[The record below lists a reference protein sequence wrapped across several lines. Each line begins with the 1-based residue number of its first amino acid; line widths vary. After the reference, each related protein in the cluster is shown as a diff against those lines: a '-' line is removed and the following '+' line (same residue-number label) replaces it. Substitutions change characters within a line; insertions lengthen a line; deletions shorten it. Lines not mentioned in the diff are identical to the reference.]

1 MAGIWY
7 RAGTVAVTSGSTK
20 VVGAGTTW
28 KSGVYKPDKGHI
40 FWGPDGRAY
49 EVDYVES
56 DTALYLVTAYA
67 GGSATGQAYSI
78 VISIT
83 GQVPAF
89 SRELSAFVAYHQGQ
103 MDGWQK
109 LLTGTGDIT
118 LTAPD
123 GTKLTIPSWDKV
135 MNAGYGVV
143 EQATAQADRAT
154 SAADS
159 INAEAPT
166 GAGKLMRVGGP
177 AILDSERYSLERAT
191 GGRQT
196 IIRDRLGRPS
206 VMFILPRFRYEDV
219 GMSDVMGA
227 GNVTAFDLGAG
238 GIKSE
243 IFIGAYLASD
253 GGISAPKA
261 VPLAG
266 LSHTAAKA
274 VCADMGAGWHMMTAH
289 EWAAISLW
297 CAANGGEILGNTYWG
312 QSHTLSHIFGS
323 RVDKAPP
330 AEVSGNGATLTG
342 SLGVRSSHDRSDAGV
357 FDLVG
362 NLTEWQHGIL
372 IDDGRVKVSP
382 ANTFSED
389 DMVWTDAYMA
399 FKGGSLVLSASA
411 GEVSGSSRRAVWAQM
426 GQDSSYASRND
437 LKRLLIEP
445 TQKTQLPGNVDVVLS
460 GQRVLQRGGM
470 WQQMAGAGLASINLN
485 DPRDAGW
492 VGVGFRPCFA

>member
-1 MAGIWY
+1 
-7 RAGTVAVTSGSTK
+7 
-20 VVGAGTTW
+20 
-28 KSGVYKPDKGHI
+28 
-40 FWGPDGRAY
+40 
-49 EVDYVES
+49 
-56 DTALYLVTAYA
+56 
-67 GGSATGQAYSI
+67 
-78 VISIT
+78 
-83 GQVPAF
+83 
-89 SRELSAFVAYHQGQ
+89 
-103 MDGWQK
+103 
-109 LLTGTGDIT
+109 
-118 LTAPD
+118 
-123 GTKLTIPSWDKV
+123 
-135 MNAGYGVV
+135 
-143 EQATAQADRAT
+143 
-154 SAADS
+154 
-159 INAEAPT
+159 
-166 GAGKLMRVGGP
+166 
-177 AILDSERYSLERAT
+177 
-191 GGRQT
+191 
-196 IIRDRLGRPS
+196 
-206 VMFILPRFRYEDV
+206 MFILPRFRYEDV

-399 FKGGSLVLSASA
+399 FKGGSIVLSASA

>member
-1 MAGIWY
+1 MAGLWY
-7 RAGTVAVTSGSTK
+7 RAGTVSVTNGSKKIT
-20 VVGAGTTW
+20 GFGTLW
-28 KSGVYKPDKGHI
+28 KTTVLKPDKGHPVH
-40 FWGPDGRAY
+40 GPDGRIY
-49 EVDYVES
+49 ELDYVES
-56 DTALYLVTAYA
+56 DTVMYIVTAYA
-67 GGSATGQAYSI
+67 GATAAGQAYAIDIPRTS
-78 VISIT
+78 
-83 GQVPAF
+83 GVPAF
-89 SRELSAFVAYHQGQ
+89 SRDLSAFMGYHQTQ
-103 MDGWQK
+103 MDGWQQ
-109 LLTGTGDIT
+109 LLTGTGDVT

-123 GTKLTIPSWDKV
+123 GTKITIPSWDKV

-143 EQATAQADRAT
+143 AQAKTEADRAQA
-154 SAADS
+154 SAAS
-159 INAEAPT
+159 INPEA
-166 GAGKLMRVGGP
+166 GAGKLMRVDGP

-206 VMFILPRFRYEDV
+206 VMFVLPRFRYEDV

-243 IFIGAYLASD
+243 IFIGAYQASD
-253 GGISAPKA
+253 GGVSAPMA

-266 LSHTAAKA
+266 LSHTSAKA
-274 VCADMGAGWHMMTAH
+274 VCSDMGAGWHMMTAH

-312 QSHTLSHIFGS
+312 RSHSLSHIFGA

-342 SLGVRSSHDRSDAGV
+342 SLGVRSSHDRSDSGV

-362 NLTEWQHGIL
+362 NLSEWQHGIL
-372 IDDGRVKVSP
+372 IDDGRIKVSP

-389 DMVWTDAYMA
+389 DMVWTDAYIA
-399 FKGGSLVLSASA
+399 FKGGSLVLSAST
-411 GEVSGSSRRAVWAQM
+411 GEVSLSSRSAVWAQM
-426 GQDSSYASRND
+426 GRDSSYTSRND

-445 TQKTQLPGNVDVVLS
+445 TQRTQLPGSVDVVLS

-470 WQQMAGAGLASINLN
+470 WQQVAGAGLGSINLN
-485 DPRDAGW
+485 DPRGAGW
-492 VGVGFRPCFA
+492 VGVGFRSCFA

>member
-7 RAGTVAVTSGSTK
+7 RAGTISVTNGSKKIT
-20 VVGAGTTW
+20 GFGTLW
-28 KSGVYKPDKGHI
+28 KTTALKPDKGHPVH
-40 FWGPDGRAY
+40 GPDGRIY
-49 EVDYVES
+49 ELDYVES
-56 DTALYLVTAYA
+56 DTVMYIVTAYA
-67 GGSATGQAYSI
+67 GATAAGQAYAIDIPRTSGI
-78 VISIT
+78 
-83 GQVPAF
+83 PAF
-89 SRELSAFVAYHQGQ
+89 SRDLAAFMGYHQTQ
-103 MDGWQK
+103 MDGWQQ
-109 LLTGTGDIT
+109 LLTGTGDAT

-123 GTKLTIPSWDKV
+123 GTKLTVPTWDKV
-135 MNAGYGVV
+135 MNAGSGVV
-143 EQATAQADRAT
+143 AQAKAEADRAQ
-154 SAADS
+154 AAAAS
-159 INAEAPT
+159 INPEAGT
-166 GAGKLMRVGGP
+166 GKLMRIGGP

-196 IIRDRLGRPS
+196 IIRDRLGRAS
-206 VMFILPRFRYEDV
+206 VMFVLPRFRYEDV
-219 GMSDVMGA
+219 GMSDVMGD

-312 QSHTLSHIFGS
+312 RSHTLSHIFGS

-330 AEVSGNGATLTG
+330 TEVSGNGATLTG

>member
-1 MAGIWY
+1 MAGLWY
-7 RAGTVAVTSGSTK
+7 RVGTVSVTNGSKKVTGFGTK
-20 VVGAGTTW
+20 W
-28 KSGVYKPDKGHI
+28 KTSVSKPDKGHPVHA
-40 FWGPDGRAY
+40 PDGRIY
-49 EVDYVES
+49 ELDYVES
-56 DTALYLVTAYA
+56 DTVLWLVSSYA
-67 GGSATGQAYSI
+67 GPSAADQSYAIDITRTG
-78 VISIT
+78 T
-83 GQVPAF
+83 VPAF
-89 SRELSAFVAYHQGQ
+89 SRDLSAFVAYHQGQ
-103 MDGWQK
+103 MDGWQQ
-109 LLTGTGDIT
+109 LFTGTGDIT

-330 AEVSGNGATLTG
+330 AEVSGNGTTLTG